1 MGACTGTGK
10 DGPDGV
16 DLGFLKAHRIP
27 VRRQWVASS
36 GLPPRHNPDPAQ
48 PTQTPSGAGS
58 GRSEPWR
65 RTPSSIAHSAKTHP
79 PQSLLSER
87 RLDPAEL
94 TKNHAAHSNP
104 ERSGVGPERAL
115 EANPLIHRAQRENL
129 SSPEPPQRT
138 KARPRRAHKKL
149 RSPPEPR
156 AERGRA
162 GASLG
167 GEHPHPSR
175 TARKPILPRA
185 SSANEGSTPRSYR
198 ESPFPLPTG
207 AAG

>member
-58 GRSEPWR
+58 GWSEPWR

-115 EANPLIHRAQRENL
+115 
-129 SSPEPPQRT
+129 
-138 KARPRRAHKKL
+138 
-149 RSPPEPR
+149 
-156 AERGRA
+156 
-162 GASLG
+162 G

-185 SSANEGSTPRSYR
+185 SPASEGLIPRSYR
-198 ESPFPLPTG
+198 ECPFPLPTG